1 MNSAS
6 QSLRATRAM
15 VAAKGEPVAIGR
27 YAVIGAGRA
36 RTDVLST
43 GFVRNFG
50 SSELTGLI
58 VQGDQKAIVLVDT
71 LAAVLPV
78 TANDWLI
85 VGFEVIN
92 GVATMVN
99 GRVVGGK
106 EYAIKNPA
114 KRVVGGVLIALEIHA
129 KG

>member
-1 MNSAS
+1 MTADEALAS
-6 QSLRATRAM
+6 HRSL
-15 VAAKGEPVAIGR
+15 VGENGQPVAIGR
-27 YAVIGAGRA
+27 YTVIGAGRA
-36 RTDVLST
+36 RTDVVST